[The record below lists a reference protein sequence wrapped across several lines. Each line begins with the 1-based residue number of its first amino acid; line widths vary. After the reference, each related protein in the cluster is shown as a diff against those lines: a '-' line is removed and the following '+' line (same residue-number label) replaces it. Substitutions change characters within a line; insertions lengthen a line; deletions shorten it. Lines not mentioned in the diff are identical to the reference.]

1 MMIVIQMSLGIKLKQ
16 FVVSYFL
23 REKKKKTE
31 MTMFSVSSHTRKVA
45 STQSDQKRG
54 QNMIVKIREIPQV
67 KGLRNNQVLI
77 EINHRV
83 EVGNVM
89 KIEDEV
95 GADQEIKT
103 EIGAEVDQ
111 EMGTG
116 RGAEV
121 DQERDKEIEKG
132 AAAKGTEAAVIDQE
146 AAATDQV
153 VAVTQ
158 SGGEVQLL
166 L

>member
-1 MMIVIQMSLGIKLKQ
+1 
-16 FVVSYFL
+16 
-23 REKKKKTE
+23 
-31 MTMFSVSSHTRKVA
+31 
-45 STQSDQKRG
+45 
-54 QNMIVKIREIPQV
+54 MIVKIREIPQV